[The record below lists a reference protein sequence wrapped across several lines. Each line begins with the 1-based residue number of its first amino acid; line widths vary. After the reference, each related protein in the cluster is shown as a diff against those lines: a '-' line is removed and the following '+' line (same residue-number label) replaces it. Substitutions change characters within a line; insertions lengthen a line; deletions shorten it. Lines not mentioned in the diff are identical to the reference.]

1 LFSYFVQEKFMLKE
15 IYLVDAVRTPIG
27 KFGGSLKDT
36 PASELGVI
44 VTKELLKRNDVS
56 PQLIDSVVLGNVSA
70 AGDVHNGARHIVT
83 YAGMREDCGAHT
95 VNRLCGSGIQAIIS
109 AIMEIET
116 DNTSLSVAAGSENM
130 SRIPFLL
137 PQGRWGVKMGPM
149 NALDGVL
156 EILSD
161 PVDKYAAG
169 ILGENLAEKF
179 KISREEQDKFALE
192 SQQKYFAA
200 EAAGR
205 FNSQIVPVEVGGK
218 VGTFSKDEHP
228 RETTMEEL
236 SVLKPAFKK
245 EGTVTAGNSSGINDG
260 AAAVLLAT
268 KEKVKDLDLKPMAK
282 IIAYAWSGIDHH
294 LMGYAPVL
302 STKKALVKA
311 KMSLDDIGL
320 IEVNEAFASQVL
332 AVEKGLQWNRK
343 IVNVNGGA
351 IALGH
356 PLGMSGVRITTMLAH
371 EMKRTGT
378 RFGLST
384 ICIGGGMGLTLILEN
399 V

>member
-1 LFSYFVQEKFMLKE
+1 MLKD
-15 IYLVDAVRTPIG
+15 IFIVDAVRTPIG
-27 KFGGSLKDT
+27 KFGGSLKDI

-44 VTKELLKRNDVS
+44 VTREILKRNEVT
-56 PQLIDSVVLGNVSA
+56 PLLIDSVVLGNVSS

-83 YAGMREDCGAHT
+83 YTGMREDCGAHT
-95 VNRLCGSGIQAIIS
+95 VNRLCGSGMQAMIS

-116 DNTSLSVAAGSENM
+116 DNTDLSVAAGSENM
-130 SRIPFLL
+130 SRIPYLL
-137 PQGRWGVKMGPM
+137 TQARWGVKMGAM
-149 NALDGVL
+149 NAVDGMV

-161 PVDKYAAG
+161 PVDKYSAG

-179 KISREEQDKFALE
+179 KISREEQDKFSLE

-200 EAAGR
+200 VKEGR
-205 FNSQIVPVEVGGK
+205 FNSQIVAVDVGGK
-218 VGTFSKDEHP
+218 VGIFSKDEHP
-228 RETTMEEL
+228 RETTLEDL
-236 SVLKPAFKK
+236 AKLKPAFKK
-245 EGTVTAGNSSGINDG
+245 DGTVTAGNSSGINDG

-268 KEKVKDLDLKPMAK
+268 KEKINELSLKPLAK
-282 IIAYAWSGIDHH
+282 IVSYAWSGTDHH

-302 STKKALVKA
+302 STKKALDKA
-311 KMSLDDIGL
+311 KMSLTEIGL
-320 IEVNEAFASQVL
+320 IEINEAFASQVL
-332 AVEKGLQWNRK
+332 AVEKGLEWDPK

-356 PLGMSGVRITTMLAH
+356 PLGMSGVRITTMLVH

-378 RFGLST
+378 RFGLAT
-384 ICIGGGMGLTLILEN
+384 ICIGGGMGLTVILEN

>member
-1 LFSYFVQEKFMLKE
+1 MLKE

-27 KFGGSLKDT
+27 KFGGSLKDI

-44 VTKELLKRNDVS
+44 VTKELLNRNEVS
-56 PQLIDSVVLGNVSA
+56 PQSVDSVVLGNVSA

-83 YAGMREDCGAHT
+83 YAGMKVDCGAHT

-109 AIMEIET
+109 AVMEMET
-116 DNTSLSVAAGSENM
+116 DNASLSVAAGAENM
-130 SRIPFLL
+130 SRIPYLL
-137 PQGRWGVKMGPM
+137 LQSRWGVKMGAM
-149 NALDGVL
+149 NAIDGVL

-179 KISREEQDKFALE
+179 KISREDQDQFALE

-200 EAAGR
+200 EKEGK
-205 FNSQIVPVEVGGK
+205 FNSQIIPIDTGAKTGI
-218 VGTFSKDEHP
+218 FSKDEHP
-228 RETTMEEL
+228 RETTIGEL
-236 SVLKPAFKK
+236 KNLKPAFKK
-245 EGTVTAGNSSGINDG
+245 DGTVTAGNSSGINDG

-268 KEKVKDLDLKPMAK
+268 KEKVDEHNLKPLAK
-282 IIAYAWSGIDHH
+282 IISYAWSGMDHA

-311 KMSLDDIGL
+311 KMSLADIGL
-320 IEVNEAFASQVL
+320 IEINEAFAAQVL
-332 AVEKGLQWNRK
+332 AVEKGLQWDRK
-343 IVNVNGGA
+343 LVNVNGGA

-378 RFGLST
+378 RYGLAT
-384 ICIGGGMGLTLILEN
+384 ICIGGGMGLTLVLES